1 MQYANLSNRQYDRL
15 SPPSR
20 GAPPQSLRV
29 ALALRRGRVL
39 KEEK

>member
-1 MQYANLSNRQYDRL
+1 MIALSRRVV
-15 SPPSR
+15 SR

-29 ALALRRGRVL
+29 LWHCGRGQVL